1 MWKILKIAFSKI
13 ARFKQKWHNY
23 IASSFAMN
31 SINLDITS
39 YYMTHIIW
47 IILLSH
53 IRWYHHLWFMNYLI
67 HSLRISSYENLR
79 VWDCWIF
86 DLEVYSKIFQHEHQM
101 ILILFFWFE
110 IVIFDFDLDE
120 PNDVYHVSHLLN
132 LKIITD
138 YLRFSILYE
147 TIIVQMFRK

>member
-1 MWKILKIAFSKI
+1 MISSLMIY
-13 ARFKQKWHNY
+13 KW
-23 IASSFAMN
+23 F
-31 SINLDITS
+31 
-39 YYMTHIIW
+39 
-47 IILLSH
+47 
-53 IRWYHHLWFMNYLI
+53 YLI

-79 VWDCWIF
+79 VWDYWIF
-86 DLEVYSKIFQHEHQM
+86 DLEVYSKIFQHGHQM
-101 ILILFFWFE
+101 ILISFFLFE